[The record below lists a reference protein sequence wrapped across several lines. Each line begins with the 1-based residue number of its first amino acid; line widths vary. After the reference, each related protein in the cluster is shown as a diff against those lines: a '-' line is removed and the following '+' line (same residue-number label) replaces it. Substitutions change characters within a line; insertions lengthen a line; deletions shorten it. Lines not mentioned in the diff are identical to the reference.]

1 MKFSFSCEQLLRKK
15 RKVYDHVE
23 LEIKGSQVDGVHFW
37 DTSFNWNVYSKK
49 LKITII
55 WFTFGS
61 KSEGKTV
68 LFWLLFTLRLPHQFC
83 FWWKFF
89 ASSETKCVW
98 RSSHCQ
104 PFQSISELLHF
115 RTEIIRLRVL
125 WHAQR
130 QTSWVEWNKVCCI
143 QSLMAYWKFV
153 FSCNGFLKNKWFI
166 LF

>member
-115 RTEIIRLRVL
+115 DFFVKGNHQIAHVVLHWNIRATYFLAYELACCKAVL
-125 WHAQR
+125 SR
-130 QTSWVEWNKVCCI
+130 DR
-143 QSLMAYWKFV
+143 
-153 FSCNGFLKNKWFI
+153 FLELNT
-166 LF
+166 LL